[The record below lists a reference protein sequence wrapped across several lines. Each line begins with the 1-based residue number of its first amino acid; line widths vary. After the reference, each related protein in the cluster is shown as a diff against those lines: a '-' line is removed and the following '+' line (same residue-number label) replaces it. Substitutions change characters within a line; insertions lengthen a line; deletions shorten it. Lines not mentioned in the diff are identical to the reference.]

1 MIHPEIELATSDMI
15 VQFAKRNLG
24 VASVVYDFA
33 REALESGELFELKIQ
48 KKIPE
53 RSICI
58 VQGSHVTLSS
68 AAQKLMEIIREDI
81 R

>member
-1 MIHPEIELATSDMI
+1 MI
-15 VQFAKRNLG
+15 VQFARRNLG

-53 RSICI
+53 RFICI
-58 VQGSHVTLSS
+58 VQGSHATVAIYVVNQRISNVYRIAG
-68 AAQKLMEIIREDI
+68 AALQRSNS
-81 R
+81 